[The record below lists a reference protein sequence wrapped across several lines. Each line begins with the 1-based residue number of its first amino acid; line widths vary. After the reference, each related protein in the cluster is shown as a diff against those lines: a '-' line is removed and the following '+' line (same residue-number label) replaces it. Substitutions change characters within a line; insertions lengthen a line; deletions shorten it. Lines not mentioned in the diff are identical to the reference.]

1 MDSKVATFRAS
12 LLFVLCAL
20 VDCLVLLAIGLLAGI
35 DLAFLVPCS
44 VVVASIWILCV
55 YWKIDSFILRKIH
68 AKSVKQHEHPRFLNL
83 VEGVCISYG
92 FRKPELFIVED
103 VAPNMMMVGR
113 GPQRSNLV
121 VTTGLL
127 DRVERTELEGLITH
141 ELARSRS
148 RTSYL
153 EGALAILVAWPW
165 SFLPGVVSK
174 ISDKLMDPWSIA
186 EIDVAAVGL
195 TRYPP
200 GLGKALESLYSD
212 GREPTHNPR
221 FCRHMWINPPSEP
234 LISSG
239 FTTDDRIVAL
249 AEL

>member
-1 MDSKVATFRAS
+1 MDPKVAAFRAS
-12 LLFVLCAL
+12 LLFVFCAF
-20 VDCLVLLAIGLLAGI
+20 VDCLLLVAIGLLAGI
-35 DLAFLVPCS
+35 DVAILVPAA
-44 VVVASIWILCV
+44 VVLASIWIFFV
-55 YWKIDSFILRKIH
+55 SRKIDSFILKKIKAEPVKTH
-68 AKSVKQHEHPRFLNL
+68 AHPRFLNL

-92 FRKPELFIVED
+92 FRKPELYIIED

-113 GPQRSNLV
+113 NPEHSNLV

-127 DRVERTELEGLITH
+127 DRVQRTELEGLITH
-141 ELARSRS
+141 ELSRSRS

-153 EGALAILVAWPW
+153 EGTLAILVAWPW
-165 SFLPGVVSK
+165 SFMPGVVSK
-174 ISDKLMDPWSIA
+174 VSTRFIDPWSIA
-186 EIDVAAVGL
+186 EIDITAVGL

-221 FCRHMWINPPSEP
+221 FCRHMWVNPPTES
-234 LISSG
+234 LISTG
-239 FTTDDRIVAL
+239 FSTNDRIAAL